1 MAVDIENTHNISD
14 ILADVYSSGITLGA
28 LNVSIGGQD
37 AGSAGLVI
45 AGYDDLLDLLKTQEQ
60 SPLWAKNTDTEN
72 LVSAKD
78 ITGTTT
84 QQGNDIDVRDYKTLG
99 VYCNFV
105 SSGSTGNTITFNMKH
120 DDGANDYVLE
130 TSGDYDKTIGDADIK
145 IAYFLDVQ
153 AVAYVSVWAMTTGG
167 GFGNLT
173 IDLIKQW

>member
-1 MAVDIENTHNISD
+1 MAIDTTKTINAAKV
-14 ILADVYSSGITLGA
+14 LADTYTSGTTVGSI
-28 LNVSIGGQD
+28 NVSIGGQSPD
-37 AGSAGLVI
+37 DSLII
-45 AGYDDLLDLLKTQEQ
+45 ASYDSLLDLLKVQEQ
-60 SPLWAKNTDTEN
+60 SPLWAKNTETEP

-105 SSGSTGNTITFNMKH
+105 SSGSTGNTLSFNMKH

-130 TSGDYDKTIGDADIK
+130 TAGDYTKTIGDSDIK
-145 IAYFLDVQ
+145 IAYFLDVE
-153 AVAYVSVWAMTTGG
+153 AVAYVSVWALTTGG

-173 IDLIKQW
+173 IDIIKQY